1 MQVVITDPALDSGM
15 DKSLWVDISQS
26 RGRIQVE
33 KINNLLG
40 INWTKDLITRSTL
53 ALIFYFSIWSSK
65 RLLDSGYDI

>member
-26 RGRIQVE
+26 RGRIQVK

-40 INWTKDLITRSTL
+40 INWTKE
-53 ALIFYFSIWSSK
+53 
-65 RLLDSGYDI
+65 